1 MYNVAVLLSIFNGE
15 KYLKYQLKSL
25 RNQKK
30 VNVKLFVIDDN
41 SIDNSINEIK
51 NSNINHQIFD
61 QKGFGDPHK
70 NFFYLIKNVPQTYDY
85 YCFCDQDD
93 VWFKNKVIY
102 SINKLSINN
111 ASIIGSTTIHTN
123 KNLKI
128 LGRSTYFK
136 KELSMEN
143 ALVQSICGGNTM
155 LWTNKFQNI
164 VSKLN
169 LSTPASHD
177 WMMYQIAMSL
187 GKKFIYCKRPLVLYR
202 QHENNNIGSNVG
214 LKNLIIRIYWGL
226 LGRYKTFHDLN
237 KAHLYNLIE
246 KNYVNKKNSNLI
258 KNFYENR
265 NNKNLF
271 LRVKKILIDLKLYRQ
286 TFSGNLMLLI
296 ALILKRV

>member
-1 MYNVAVLLSIFNGE
+1 MYNVAVLLSVFNGAL
-15 KYLKYQLKSL
+15 YLKDQLQSL
-25 RNQKK
+25 KK
-30 VNVKLFVIDDN
+30 QRKANIKLFVIDDN
-41 SIDNSINEIK
+41 STDNSIEIIK
-51 NSNINHQIFD
+51 NSKINYHIID

-102 SINKLSINN
+102 SINTLSLKG
-111 ASIIGSTTIHTN
+111 ASIIGSRTIHTN

-155 LWTNKFQNI
+155 LWTNKFQNK
-164 VSKLN
+164 VSKLD

-177 WMMYQIAMSL
+177 WMMYQVAMSL
-187 GKKFIYCKRPLVLYR
+187 EEKFIYCKRPLILYR

-226 LGRYKTFHDLN
+226 LGRYKIFHDLN
-237 KAHLYNLIE
+237 KTHLYNLIE
-246 KNYVNKKNSNLI
+246 KNYVNKKNMNLI
-258 KNFYENR
+258 KKFYENR
-265 NNKNLF
+265 NKNLF
-271 LRVKKILIDLKLYRQ
+271 SRVKKIIFDLKLYRQ
-286 TFSGNLMLLI
+286 TFSGNIMLFI
-296 ALILKRV
+296 ALILKKV